1 MNVEK
6 EKYHPEPY
14 WSEVAERIESRE
26 EHNVIAGDDEPYYR
40 YKRQEFLRL
49 LSKLDF
55 NGKNV
60 LELGAGPGGN
70 IEAILEKYTPKSI
83 TDADISDAMLRIAQ
97 KNITNPIAHFVKT
110 NGTTLPFQASKFD
123 LTYTA
128 TVLQHNT
135 DAIMLKQI
143 IAELC
148 RVSSD
153 KIAIFERVEKTL
165 EGDDLCMGRPVEYYA
180 QLFQQHGFKLVETNF
195 ININISY
202 WVSGAA
208 RKLLNPRTRQEG
220 VPLSGISI
228 FVQKITLPITAILDK
243 IFTAKR
249 DLAMMVF
256 QK

>member
-1 MNVEK
+1 MPNYYLKQVKMNVEK

-70 IEAILEKYTPKSI
+70 IEAVLEKYTPKSI

-97 KNITNPIAHFVKT
+97 KNITNPIVHFVKT

-153 KIAIFERVEKTL
+153 KHSLVVRAASPSSSPPIGSKNTSGEAMPGTKSR
-165 EGDDLCMGRPVEYYA
+165 RPA
-180 QLFQQHGFKLVETNF
+180 
-195 ININISY
+195 SD
-202 WVSGAA
+202 
-208 RKLLNPRTRQEG
+208 R
-220 VPLSGISI
+220 
-228 FVQKITLPITAILDK
+228 
-243 IFTAKR
+243 
-249 DLAMMVF
+249 
-256 QK
+256 